1 MKIKITGRNDEPM
14 VRRLFCGLA
23 PATVIKGSAGM
34 TLFKLVIA
42 LCIVLL
48 FGCAAP
54 TWNRANTTEGEMR
67 RDLEQCER
75 DRKEVAGESFFL
87 ERCMFSKGYSEE

>member
-1 MKIKITGRNDEPM
+1 MNRWRGD
-14 VRRLFCGLA
+14 LFCGLA
-23 PATVIKGSAGM
+23 PAMGDERLSRNDV
-34 TLFKLVIA
+34 FKLAVA

-67 RDLEQCER
+67 HDLEQCER
-75 DRKEVAGESFFL
+75 DRKAVAGESFFL

>member
-1 MKIKITGRNDEPM
+1 MSRWRGD
-14 VRRLFCGLA
+14 LFCGLA
-23 PATVIKGSAGM
+23 PAMGDERLSRNDV
-34 TLFKLVIA
+34 FKLAVA

-67 RDLEQCER
+67 HDLEQCER
-75 DRKEVAGESFFL
+75 DRKAVAGESFFL

>member
-1 MKIKITGRNDEPM
+1 MNRWRGD
-14 VRRLFCGLA
+14 LFCGLA
-23 PATVIKGSAGM
+23 PAMGDERLSRNDV
-34 TLFKLVIA
+34 FKLAVA

-75 DRKEVAGESFFL
+75 DRKAIAGESFFL

>member
-1 MKIKITGRNDEPM
+1 
-14 VRRLFCGLA
+14 
-23 PATVIKGSAGM
+23 M
-34 TLFKLVIA
+34 TFFKLAIA

-75 DRKEVAGESFFL
+75 DRKAIAGESFFL
-87 ERCMFSKGYSEE
+87 ERCMFSKGYTEG

>member
-1 MKIKITGRNDEPM
+1 MN
-14 VRRLFCGLA
+14 RRRGDLFCGLA
-23 PATVIKGSAGM
+23 PAMGDQRLSRNDV
-34 TLFKLVIA
+34 FKLAVA

-48 FGCAAP
+48 FGCAVP
-54 TWNRANTTEGEMR
+54 TWTRPNTTEGEMR

-75 DRKEVAGESFFL
+75 DRKAVAGESFFL

>member
-1 MKIKITGRNDEPM
+1 MNRW
-14 VRRLFCGLA
+14 RRDLFCGLA
-23 PATVIKGSAGM
+23 PAMGDQRLSRNDV
-34 TLFKLVIA
+34 FKLAVA

-67 RDLEQCER
+67 HDLEQCER
-75 DRKEVAGESFFL
+75 DRKAVAGESFFL

>member
-1 MKIKITGRNDEPM
+1 MN
-14 VRRLFCGLA
+14 RRRGDLFCGLA
-23 PATVIKGSAGM
+23 PATGDERLSRNDV
-34 TLFKLVIA
+34 FKLAVA

-67 RDLEQCER
+67 HDLEQCER
-75 DRKEVAGESFFL
+75 DRKAVAGESFFL

>member
-1 MKIKITGRNDEPM
+1 MNGRRGD
-14 VRRLFCGLA
+14 LFCGLA
-23 PATVIKGSAGM
+23 PATGDQRLSGM
-34 TLFKLVIA
+34 TSFKLAIA
-42 LCIVLL
+42 LCIGLL

-67 RDLEQCER
+67 HDLEQCER
-75 DRKEVAGESFFL
+75 DRKAVAGESFFL

>member
-1 MKIKITGRNDEPM
+1 MN
-14 VRRLFCGLA
+14 RRRGDLFCRLA
-23 PATVIKGSAGM
+23 PATGDQRLSGM
-34 TLFKLVIA
+34 TFFKLAIA

-67 RDLEQCER
+67 HDLEQCER
-75 DRKEVAGESFFL
+75 DRKAVAGESFFL